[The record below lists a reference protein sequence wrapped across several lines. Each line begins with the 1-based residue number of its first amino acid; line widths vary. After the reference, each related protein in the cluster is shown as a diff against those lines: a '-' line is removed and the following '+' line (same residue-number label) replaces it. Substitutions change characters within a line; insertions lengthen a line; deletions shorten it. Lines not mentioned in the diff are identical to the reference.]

1 MANYSADIRVGIVGK
16 NQLNSLEAQLKR
28 VNTQV
33 NKLNKALVLKTRA
46 QTIKLNTKGAS
57 SEIKKLEDRINRLG
71 RTVTVNL
78 RTNEQRET
86 RNSSG
91 SGGGG
96 GVSTALAVSP
106 ATQFKQANVELRTF
120 NGGLGKTE
128 EELKG
133 INKILSDR
141 DEALRKQ
148 NELTEKRNA
157 LIDDQAKKIKAIT
170 DVETSRND
178 RARTANQNRLF
189 GGKEG
194 RTPPQAQND
203 AELSIQASGRRI
215 KQLNKNFEQLKL
227 TMPV

>member
-16 NQLNSLEAQLKR
+16 TQLNSLEAQLKR

-91 SGGGG
+91 SAGGG

-106 ATQFKQANVELRTF
+106 AAQFKQAN
-120 NGGLGKTE
+120 
-128 EELKG
+128 
-133 INKILSDR
+133 
-141 DEALRKQ
+141 
-148 NELTEKRNA
+148 
-157 LIDDQAKKIKAIT
+157 
-170 DVETSRND
+170 
-178 RARTANQNRLF
+178 
-189 GGKEG
+189 
-194 RTPPQAQND
+194 
-203 AELSIQASGRRI
+203 
-215 KQLNKNFEQLKL
+215 
-227 TMPV
+227 

>member
-91 SGGGG
+91 SSGGGG
-96 GVSTALAVSP
+96 ASTAIALSP
-106 ATQFKQANVELRTF
+106 ATQFKQANVELCLLYTSPSPR
-120 NGGLGKTE
+120 
-128 EELKG
+128 
-133 INKILSDR
+133 DR
-141 DEALRKQ
+141 QK
-148 NELTEKRNA
+148 
-157 LIDDQAKKIKAIT
+157 
-170 DVETSRND
+170 SR
-178 RARTANQNRLF
+178 
-189 GGKEG
+189 
-194 RTPPQAQND
+194 
-203 AELSIQASGRRI
+203 
-215 KQLNKNFEQLKL
+215 
-227 TMPV
+227 MPSSA

>member
-86 RNSSG
+86 RNSLG
-91 SGGGG
+91 SAGGGG
-96 GVSTALAVSP
+96 GGGFNAAALASVSRSAMP
-106 ATQFKQANVELRTF
+106 LS
-120 NGGLGKTE
+120 
-128 EELKG
+128 ELK
-133 INKILSDR
+133 
-141 DEALRKQ
+141 Q
-148 NELTEKRNA
+148 
-157 LIDDQAKKIKAIT
+157 
-170 DVETSRND
+170 
-178 RARTANQNRLF
+178 
-189 GGKEG
+189 
-194 RTPPQAQND
+194 
-203 AELSIQASGRRI
+203 
-215 KQLNKNFEQLKL
+215 
-227 TMPV
+227 